1 MSKISIGQ
9 TKFSFS
15 IADGK
20 SVYDVIKYG
29 ASLTGL
35 IVIETL
41 EISELF
47 SESETL

>member
-9 TKFSFS
+9 IKFSFS

-35 IVIETL
+35 IVIETV